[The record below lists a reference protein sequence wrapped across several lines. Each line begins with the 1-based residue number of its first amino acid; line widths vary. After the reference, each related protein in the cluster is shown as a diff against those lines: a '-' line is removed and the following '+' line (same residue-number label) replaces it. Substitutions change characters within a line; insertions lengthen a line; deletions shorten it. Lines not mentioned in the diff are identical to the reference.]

1 MNEIIVAILAFAGT
15 VIGSGLSIFANAR
28 LTNYKIDEL
37 KKQVERHNSLIDRT
51 YRLEGRMDVME
62 TKVED
67 IEKRGA

>member
-28 LTNYKIDEL
+28 LTNYKLDEL

>member
-1 MNEIIVAILAFAGT
+1 MNEIVVAILAFAGT